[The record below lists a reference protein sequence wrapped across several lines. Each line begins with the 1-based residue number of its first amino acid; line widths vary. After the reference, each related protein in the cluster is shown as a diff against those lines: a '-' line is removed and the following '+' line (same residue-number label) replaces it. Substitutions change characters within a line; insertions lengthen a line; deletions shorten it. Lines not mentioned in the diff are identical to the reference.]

1 MSAQPGQE
9 PDEKPLAGVVISCTG
24 DLAIGPH
31 TMCEVKEF
39 EVDLIKT
46 RQNAPLAVE
55 CDWILSVRWNHL
67 NLVGVCGLSE
77 RIVPVRV
84 VERRNKTYLNNLI

>member
-1 MSAQPGQE
+1 M
-9 PDEKPLAGVVISCTG
+9 KNHSCFG

-46 RQNAPLAVE
+46 RHNAPLAVE

-67 NLVGVCGLSE
+67 NLVGVWGSSCTKNRSSS
-77 RIVPVRV
+77 RC
-84 VERRNKTYLNNLI
+84 